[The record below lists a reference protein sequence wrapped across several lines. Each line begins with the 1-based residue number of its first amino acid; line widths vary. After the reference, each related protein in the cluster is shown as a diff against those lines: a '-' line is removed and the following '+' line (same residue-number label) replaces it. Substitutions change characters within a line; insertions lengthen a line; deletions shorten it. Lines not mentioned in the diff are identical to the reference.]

1 MERYLKGSKNMAVK
15 IEGLSTETRNEKTKD
30 IDLLSTEQILAIMNE
45 EDNKVVEAVKQALP
59 EIGILV
65 SECIKAYKNGGRI
78 IYIGAGTS
86 GRLGLMDAVEVV
98 PTYNSDRFIGLIAGG
113 DNAFVKAVEGA
124 EDSRELAVED
134 LKGICLCDKDIV
146 IGIAASG
153 RTPYVIGGLDY
164 ARSIGAK
171 TGSLCCNF
179 NTEIAQH
186 SDFPIELSAGP
197 EVVTGSTRL
206 KAGTCQKIV
215 LNMISTA
222 TMIGVGKVY
231 GNLMVDVKATNEK
244 LVERCRRIVMEA
256 TGCDH
261 DKADETLNKTD
272 NNCKQAILMILLD
285 IDQKEA
291 EERLAKAQGYL
302 RKAME

>member
-1 MERYLKGSKNMAVK
+1 MVNIS
-15 IEGLSTETRNEKTKD
+15 GLSTETRNELTED
-30 IDLLSTEQILAIMNE
+30 IDLLSTGQIIEIMNQ
-45 EDNKVVEAVKQALP
+45 EDLKVVKAVKDALP
-59 EIGILV
+59 EIEILIN
-65 SECIKAYKNGGRI
+65 ECIRAYKNGGRI

-86 GRLGLMDAVEVV
+86 GRLGLMDAVEVI
-98 PTYNSDRFIGLIAGG
+98 PTYNSDRFVGLIAGG

-124 EDSRELAVED
+124 EDSKELAVED
-134 LKGICLCDKDIV
+134 LKRIDLCDRDLV

-164 ARSIGAK
+164 ARSIGAR
-171 TGSLCCNF
+171 TGCLCCNF
-179 NTEIAQH
+179 NTEIADH
-186 SDFPIELSAGP
+186 CDYPIELSAGP

-206 KAGTCQKIV
+206 KSGTCQKIV

-261 DKADETLNKTD
+261 DKADEVLKETD
-272 NNCKQAILMILLD
+272 NNCKEAIVMILLG
-285 IDQKEA
+285 ITKE
-291 EERLAKAQGYL
+291 EAKEKL
-302 RKAME
+302 DKADGHIREALK

>member
-1 MERYLKGSKNMAVK
+1 MAVN
-15 IEGLSTETRNEKTKD
+15 ISNLGTETRNKKTEN
-30 IDLLSTEQILAIMNE
+30 IDLLSTREIIEIMNE
-45 EDNKVVEAVKQALP
+45 EDLNVVSAIKEGLTQIEAV
-59 EIGILV
+59 IL
-65 SECIKAYKNGGRI
+65 ECINTYKNGGRI

-98 PTYNSDRFIGLIAGG
+98 PTYNSDRFVGLIAGG
-113 DNAFVKAVEGA
+113 SGAFIKAVEGA
-124 EDSRELAVED
+124 EDSKELCVKD
-134 LKGICLCDKDIV
+134 LKEINLSSNDMV

-164 ARSIGAK
+164 AKEIGCI
-171 TGSLCCNF
+171 TGSVCCNL
-179 NTEIAQH
+179 NTEISKHA
-186 SDFPIELSAGP
+186 DFPIEVSAGP

-206 KAGTCQKIV
+206 KSGTCQKII

-231 GNLMVDVKATNEK
+231 GNLMVDVKPTNEK

-261 DKADETLNKTD
+261 DLADKVLNET
-272 NNCKQAILMILLD
+272 NNSCKLAIIMILLNISLD
-285 IDQKEA
+285 EA
-291 EERLAKAQGYL
+291 KQRLDNAQGFIRDAIKNTY
-302 RKAME
+302 